1 MFSKSSLILQKFTR
15 NVGCEARTLASTN
28 GIRFASTLVIS
39 DPLTDN
45 GETPAPTQAA
55 VTAASKF
62 GQAVDLLVVSSTKPS
77 KVPDGVTNVYHVE
90 CGDRL
95 AETIAGKNIFCFFL
109 YANVA
114 TLTNLTTPDFL
125 MTCRRCVCSISTISC
140 HSQGLQYRCRH

>member
-1 MFSKSSLILQKFTR
+1 MFSTSSLILRNITR

-62 GQAVDLLVVSSTKPS
+62 GQAVDLLVVSETKPS
-77 KVPDGVTNVYHVE
+77 KVPESVTNVYHVE

-95 AETIAGKNIFCFFL
+95 AETIAGKKNFLVFL
-109 YANVA
+109 YANSA
-114 TLTNLTTPDFL
+114 NWTNLTTPDFL
-125 MTCRRCVCSISTISC
+125 TTCRRCFCSISTISC
-140 HSQGLQYRCRH
+140 HIQGLQYRCRH